1 MIFAT
6 GFTTLFASC
15 AAASS
20 LISRQYP
27 AGQIGSAVIN
37 GLSGVGLN
45 GDLGPNR
52 LWSVFGHKGEP
63 IIGLSELTSPN
74 YDKPSKAPV
83 LDGSQ
88 AKGPQ
93 KKPDRV
99 YRWRTTNE
107 ITYTSISQLRAAKS
121 GTRFASGIHVF
132 RTKGIAGKALAV
144 DIVAPYAHDLL
155 NYLKKLDNPVGW
167 AVTWFDD
174 AMNNLQEAI
183 GGEQVASIY
192 GNKLKLALICMLRGD
207 QPYPNAVDEDCKKLK
222 EEKAAEK
229 KKASDDALD
238 GVCSRVNGGF
248 YPSDADK
255 SGQAEW
261 RTICKNRAEERA
273 NAANRLK
280 LLQTL
285 QERIKQDMMEEV
297 AWEKEKKTLDP
308 SGQCFQEGKSSEQLP
323 KECQALK
330 ARVETARGEKLKGAM
345 DGLFQACDEALGV
358 MPIDCKDVK
367 CLFGNADLAGSIT
380 DKTLHGQ
387 VLSVCQSL
395 RQEVE
400 KTAQ

>member
-1 MIFAT
+1 MRFAT
-6 GFTTLFASC
+6 EFTTLLASC
-15 AAASS
+15 AAASC
-20 LISRQYP
+20 LISRQSP
-27 AGQIGSAVIN
+27 AGQIGSAVID

-74 YDKPSKAPV
+74 YDKPSNAPV
-83 LDGSQ
+83 SDGSHV
-88 AKGPQ
+88 KGPH

-99 YRWRTTNE
+99 YRWLKTNE
-107 ITYTSISQLRAAKS
+107 ITHTSISQLRAAKS
-121 GTRFASGIHVF
+121 GTRSASGVHVF
-132 RTKGIAGKALAV
+132 RTKGTAGKALAV

-155 NYLKKLDNPVGW
+155 NVLKKMDNRVGW

-174 AMNNLQEAI
+174 AMNNLQQAI

-192 GNKLKLALICMLRGD
+192 GNKLKLSLICMLRGD
-207 QPYPNAVDEDCKKLK
+207 QPYPDAVDEDCKKLK
-222 EEKAAEK
+222 AGKAAKEK
-229 KKASDDALD
+229 RASDDALD
-238 GVCSRVNGGF
+238 GVCSRVNEGF
-248 YPSDADK
+248 YPANADK
-255 SGQAEW
+255 SDQEGW
-261 RTICKNRAEERA
+261 KTICEDRAEERA
-273 NAANRLK
+273 NEANQLK

-323 KECQALK
+323 QECQALK
-330 ARVETARGEKLKGAM
+330 ARVETARGEKLRGAM

-358 MPIDCKDVK
+358 VPVDCESEG
-367 CLFGNADLAGSIT
+367 CILRNADLARSII
-380 DKTLHGQ
+380 DGPLHSQ
-387 VLSVCQSL
+387 VLSACQSL

-400 KTAQ
+400 KTTK